1 MLKINKALDSLKS
14 LKDILKSI
22 KYNIIS
28 YFENIKASK
37 RAYAVIKKIGALGC
51 KINFLQANYIFVGD
65 HHLEILPHGGVFINE
80 THRLSDTFPLMLA
93 IDDNQQ
99 LLEDL
104 NILLEGS
111 LNYAN
116 TQLLDITKQ
125 KIELGIQVHSISLC
139 FAIDKFKNLQE
150 IEQFIVH
157 LKSLLLNGG
166 VIFGF
171 SALPLAGH
179 KHKNNAISYIKQM
192 EQSGIWVNKNYTI
205 DDLEDMFYKHFEDI
219 SIAIQNSVFSFRMLN
234 FKTKPNF
241 DEIRITKEN
250 AGSKYIEINPRPKDP
265 KENDYRKRY

>member
-1 MLKINKALDSLKS
+1 MS
-14 LKDILKSI
+14 
-22 KYNIIS
+22 
-28 YFENIKASK
+28 
-37 RAYAVIKKIGALGC
+37 ALGC
-51 KINFLQANYIFVGD
+51 KINFLQANYMFVGD

-99 LLEDL
+99 LLDDM
-104 NILLEGS
+104 NVLLEGS

-116 TQLLDITKQ
+116 TKLLDITKQ
-125 KIELGIQVHSISLC
+125 KIELGVQVHSISLC
-139 FAIDKFKNLQE
+139 FALDKFKNLEE
-150 IEQFIVH
+150 IENFIIH

-171 SALPLAGH
+171 SALPLEGN
-179 KHKNNAISYIKQM
+179 KHKQKAVSYIKEM
-192 EQSGIWVNKNYTI
+192 EQSGGWANKTYTL
-205 DDLEDMFYKHFEDI
+205 DNLEDMFYKHFENVD
-219 SIAIQNSVFSFRMLN
+219 IAIQNSVFSFRVLN

-241 DEIRITKEN
+241 DSIRITKEN